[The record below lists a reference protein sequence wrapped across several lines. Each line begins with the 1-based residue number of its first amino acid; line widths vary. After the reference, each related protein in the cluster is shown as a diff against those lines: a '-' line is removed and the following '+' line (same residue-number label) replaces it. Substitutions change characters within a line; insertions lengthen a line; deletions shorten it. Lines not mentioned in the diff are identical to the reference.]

1 MPNSDYLYDSQSFV
15 KNDTK
20 MIEENGK
27 YYVYTVASH
36 SNVPINDRLY
46 EKREFKLQVDSY
58 LFPYNKPV
66 LLYHDSGT
74 DNIGNVVWAKYFDI
88 QDNDEAENITGM
100 QLKHP
105 PEQDGFILLKLKV
118 KNEEQQRKI
127 EDGLYNTV
135 SIGFFSEYMECSICG
150 EKIESMWD
158 IHEHEPGKEYEGE
171 TCYYLPRNI
180 EFVEVSVVNIP
191 ADRYA
196 IILNKEYEQAN
207 SYVENKDSEVVLTD
221 SINSKINMISR
232 QKKKNNISHIDFSG
246 SYSKKPVETY
256 PKDRAESVNYNNDN
270 KVDGGVPMDKI
281 TMDSLDDGI
290 KGKINEIKELKDE
303 NVKLKDEIE
312 KMKPFIDYVSKLKE
326 REKNEKIEKIVD
338 LRITL
343 GLLDNANKDKY
354 VEKISKWDDE
364 RLDETMNDLVAL
376 AEKTIKEE
384 KEEIN
389 SNEKDKNEDSEVTEK
404 EVVDEET
411 EDPKEDSTEDSE
423 EVNSEESEDN
433 DDNEDVNSNG
443 EDGIKKLDKTEGI
456 ENKDEQ
462 EIVVKTKQE
471 RLKEILNLD

>member
-1 MPNSDYLYDSQSFV
+1 
-15 KNDTK
+15 
-20 MIEENGK
+20 
-27 YYVYTVASH
+27 
-36 SNVPINDRLY
+36 
-46 EKREFKLQVDSY
+46 
-58 LFPYNKPV
+58 
-66 LLYHDSGT
+66 
-74 DNIGNVVWAKYFDI
+74 
-88 QDNDEAENITGM
+88 
-100 QLKHP
+100 
-105 PEQDGFILLKLKV
+105 
-118 KNEEQQRKI
+118 
-127 EDGLYNTV
+127 
-135 SIGFFSEYMECSICG
+135 
-150 EKIESMWD
+150 
-158 IHEHEPGKEYEGE
+158 
-171 TCYYLPRNI
+171 
-180 EFVEVSVVNIP
+180 
-191 ADRYA
+191 
-196 IILNKEYEQAN
+196 
-207 SYVENKDSEVVLTD
+207 
-221 SINSKINMISR
+221 MISR

-256 PKDRAESVNYNNDN
+256 PKDRVESVNYNNDN

-343 GLLDNANKDKY
+343 GLLGDSNKDKY

-384 KEEIN
+384 IN
-389 SNEKDKNEDSEVTEK
+389 SNEKDENEDPEVTEK
-404 EVVDEET
+404 EVTDEET
-411 EDPKEDSTEDSE
+411 EDSKEDNTEDSE

-462 EIVVKTKQE
+462 EIVVKTK
-471 RLKEILNLD
+471 

>member
-1 MPNSDYLYDSQSFV
+1 
-15 KNDTK
+15 
-20 MIEENGK
+20 
-27 YYVYTVASH
+27 
-36 SNVPINDRLY
+36 
-46 EKREFKLQVDSY
+46 
-58 LFPYNKPV
+58 
-66 LLYHDSGT
+66 
-74 DNIGNVVWAKYFDI
+74 
-88 QDNDEAENITGM
+88 
-100 QLKHP
+100 
-105 PEQDGFILLKLKV
+105 
-118 KNEEQQRKI
+118 
-127 EDGLYNTV
+127 
-135 SIGFFSEYMECSICG
+135 
-150 EKIESMWD
+150 
-158 IHEHEPGKEYEGE
+158 
-171 TCYYLPRNI
+171 
-180 EFVEVSVVNIP
+180 
-191 ADRYA
+191 
-196 IILNKEYEQAN
+196 
-207 SYVENKDSEVVLTD
+207 
-221 SINSKINMISR
+221 MISR

-256 PKDRAESVNYNNDN
+256 PKDKAESVNYNNDN

-384 KEEIN
+384 IN
-389 SNEKDKNEDSEVTEK
+389 SNEKDENEDPEVTEK
-404 EVVDEET
+404 EVTDEET
-411 EDPKEDSTEDSE
+411 EDSKEDNTEDSE

-462 EIVVKTKQE
+462 EIVVKTK
-471 RLKEILNLD
+471 

>member
-1 MPNSDYLYDSQSFV
+1 
-15 KNDTK
+15 
-20 MIEENGK
+20 
-27 YYVYTVASH
+27 
-36 SNVPINDRLY
+36 
-46 EKREFKLQVDSY
+46 
-58 LFPYNKPV
+58 
-66 LLYHDSGT
+66 
-74 DNIGNVVWAKYFDI
+74 
-88 QDNDEAENITGM
+88 
-100 QLKHP
+100 
-105 PEQDGFILLKLKV
+105 
-118 KNEEQQRKI
+118 
-127 EDGLYNTV
+127 
-135 SIGFFSEYMECSICG
+135 
-150 EKIESMWD
+150 
-158 IHEHEPGKEYEGE
+158 
-171 TCYYLPRNI
+171 
-180 EFVEVSVVNIP
+180 
-191 ADRYA
+191 
-196 IILNKEYEQAN
+196 
-207 SYVENKDSEVVLTD
+207 
-221 SINSKINMISR
+221 MISR

-389 SNEKDKNEDSEVTEK
+389 SNKKDENEDSEVTEK

-462 EIVVKTKQE
+462 EIVVKTK
-471 RLKEILNLD
+471 